1 MPLTYQKI
9 ATVTVG
15 AGGASNITFSSI
27 PQTYTDIKVVVSAR
41 TDRSGFTYDNIRT
54 YPNGSSANLSDK
66 YLLGYGSGIT
76 SATDTSGLGAAGAV
90 GASATSNTFSN
101 VEIYIPNYTRCKI
114 QNIWVRFSDCL

>member
-54 YPNGSSANLSDK
+54 YPTT
-66 YLLGYGSGIT
+66 LGHIQMGVLQIYQI
-76 SATDTSGLGAAGAV
+76 
-90 GASATSNTFSN
+90 NT
-101 VEIYIPNYTRCKI
+101 
-114 QNIWVRFSDCL
+114 CLDMEAE